1 MSSIQHHPGDETLM
15 SYAAGSLPAA
25 LALVTGC
32 HLQFCSECRQR
43 VAEAEALGGAMVDDL
58 APRAMSTGRREA
70 ILEQL
75 DMPSVEARKPARTT
89 AWTSPPPST
98 GVPRLLHRFLGG
110 SDLESLEWKTVVPGL
125 QRVSLPC
132 DEGNAFMLRIA
143 AGKKMPVHSHQG
155 NEMTLIL
162 QGGYSDALGK
172 FNAGDVADL
181 DGSTEHQP
189 IADADQDCICL
200 AALDEPLRFKG
211 WIARAMQPFVRF

>member
-43 VAEAEALGGAMVDDL
+43 VAELEALGGGMVDDL
-58 APRAMSTGRREA
+58 APRALSAGHREA
-70 ILEQL
+70 MLQQL
-75 DMPSVEARKPARTT
+75 DMPSAAVPQRDSAT
-89 AWTSPPPST
+89 AWTTPPPSS
-98 GVPRLLHRFLGG
+98 GVPRLLRRFLGD
-110 SDLESLEWKTVVPGL
+110 SDLEDLAWKTVVPGL
-125 QRVSLPC
+125 QRLALPC
-132 DEGNAFMLRIA
+132 EEGSAFMLRIA
-143 AGKKMPVHSHQG
+143 AGKKMPVHSHRG
-155 NEMTLIL
+155 NELTLVL
-162 QGGYSDALGK
+162 QGGYSDVLGQ
-172 FNAGDVADL
+172 FNAGDLADL

-200 AALDEPLRFKG
+200 AALDEPLRFRG